1 LFDLIELE
9 KLLPIIA
16 ELSIIA
22 GEKTLEVYHSD
33 FAIETKDDKSPVTMA
48 DKESEK
54 IITEKLRQIA
64 PHIPIIAEEA
74 SAAGKSDD
82 ITGRDE
88 FWLIDPLDGTKEFV
102 RRNGE
107 FTVNIGLIQKG
118 KPVMGVIYIPV
129 QEKLYMGIVGLGA
142 WKKDKY
148 AEIEPI
154 HASNVDKSNGMR
166 MISSRSHSDLEGIAQ
181 FTADKNIISKDFYG
195 SSIKF
200 GIIAEGKADIY
211 PRLKP
216 TMEWDT
222 AAGHA
227 ILKAA
232 GGMVEKLSGEE
243 LTYGNKPFLNPFFV
257 AYGNRN
263 NE

>member
-1 LFDLIELE
+1 LYNIADLE
-9 KLLPIIA
+9 KLLEPIA
-16 ELSIIA
+16 ELSILA
-22 GEKTLEVYHSD
+22 GEKILEIYHSD
-33 FAIETKDDKSPVTMA
+33 FAIEIKDDKSPVTLA

-54 IITEKLRQIA
+54 IIAAKLRELA
-64 PHIPIIAEEA
+64 PNIPIVAEEA
-74 SAAGKSDD
+74 SSAGKSDD
-82 ITGRDE
+82 ITGADE
-88 FWLIDPLDGTKEFV
+88 FWLVDPLDGTKEFV

-118 KPVMGVIYIPV
+118 KPVMGVIYVPV
-129 QEKLYMGIVGLGA
+129 YNRLYMGIVGLGA
-142 WKKDKY
+142 WKKEGNS
-148 AEIEPI
+148 AIEQI
-154 HASNVDKSNGMR
+154 YASNLGGNGLKMV
-166 MISSRSHSDLEGIAQ
+166 SSRSHSDLEGIDK
-181 FTADKNIISKDFYG
+181 FIADKNIISKDFYG

-232 GGMVEKLSGEE
+232 GGMVENLSGEE
-243 LTYGNKPFLNPFFV
+243 LTYGHKPFLNPFFV